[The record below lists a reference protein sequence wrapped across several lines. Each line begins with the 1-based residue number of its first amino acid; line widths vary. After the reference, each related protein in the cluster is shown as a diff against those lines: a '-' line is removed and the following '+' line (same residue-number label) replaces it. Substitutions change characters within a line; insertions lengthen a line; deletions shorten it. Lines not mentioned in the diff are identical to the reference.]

1 MKTFAQ
7 LGVDD
12 SLVNALKKMGIAQP
26 TAIQEQTIPPILA
39 AKDVLGQ
46 SETGSGKTLAYL
58 LPLIQKIDRQQKA
71 TQVIILTPTHELG
84 IQIQRVIETL
94 VRESGWEISS
104 LPLIGNVNIARQ
116 IEKLKQKPQIIVGS
130 SGRILE
136 LIQKKKIVAQ
146 TVRTIVLD
154 EADRLLDEQNSS
166 SVKAVIKTALS
177 RTQLLL
183 YSATLSPAATQQARP
198 LLKNPEV
205 VRVAG
210 DIALP
215 RSVEHVYFTAE
226 QRDKAEVLRK
236 LIRILI
242 PVRGLIFINQSEEIE
257 TVVEKLNYHGLAAAG
272 IYGSSR
278 KLERQKALE
287 NFRSGK
293 GRLLVASDLAARGL
307 DIKDITHVF
316 NLDLPEDPQLY
327 LHRAGRTGRA
337 GAEGMAVSIVTD
349 REVAYLHRLEH
360 SFGIKILGK
369 DMYQGKIIDDRR
381 RAKRK
386 R

>member
-7 LGVDD
+7 LGLDS
-12 SLVNALKKMGIAQP
+12 SLVDALRKMGIAQP

-58 LPLIQKIDRQQKA
+58 LPVMQRIDRQQRA

-94 VRESGWEISS
+94 VREAGWEISS

-154 EADRLLDEQNSS
+154 EADRLLDEQNRSA
-166 SVKAVIKTALS
+166 VKAVIKTALS

-183 YSATLSPAATQQARP
+183 YSATLSPAATQQAGL
-198 LLKNPEV
+198 LLKNPQV

-242 PVRGLIFINQSEEIE
+242 PARGLIFINQSAEIE
-257 TVVEKLNYHGLAAAG
+257 TVVEKLNYHGLPAAG

-287 NFRSGK
+287 DFRSGK
-293 GRLLVASDLAARGL
+293 SRLLVASDLAARGL

-349 REVAYLHRLEH
+349 REVAYLRRLEH
-360 SFGIKILGK
+360 SYGLRILFK
-369 DMYQGKIIDDRR
+369 DMYQGKIIDSKRR
-381 RAKRK
+381 PGRK

>member
-1 MKTFAQ
+1 MKTFSQ
-7 LGVDD
+7 LGLDS
-12 SLVNALKKMGIAQP
+12 SLVNALQKMGIAQP

-183 YSATLSPAATQQARP
+183 YSATLSPAATQQAGP

-236 LIRILI
+236 LIHILV

-287 NFRSGK
+287 DFRSGK

-349 REVAYLHRLEH
+349 REVAYLRRLEH
-360 SFGIKILGK
+360 SFGLKILGK
-369 DMYQGKIIDDRR
+369 DMYQGRIIEGKRR
-381 RAKRK
+381 TKRK

>member
-7 LGVDD
+7 LGVDG

-287 NFRSGK
+287 DFRSGK

-360 SFGIKILGK
+360 SFGIRILGK